1 MRIHVHRAEGPQI
14 RMDVTRPTLSESP
27 QPQSLRNWAM
37 NKKTK
42 SCEGCKNTPG
52 SVPLTA
58 LYVLFLI
65 RIFIKIIKTQHFWW
79 NQQITT
85 VDERSKT
92 ADLIEVLAP
101 CFCLPFPCLGD
112 VDARAELERWWA
124 PHDFDSNGMTFWH
137 NIVVIRM
144 LVRGVKLRWVRVFG
158 VTMKETL
165 LRYVSPMTWTGW
177 I

>member
-1 MRIHVHRAEGPQI
+1 MRIHVHSAEGPQI
-14 RMDVTRPTLSESP
+14 HMDVTRPTLSESP

-92 ADLIEVLAP
+92 AGLIEALAP

-124 PHDFDSNGMTFWH
+124 PQAWKTSAAMGWH
-137 NIVVIRM
+137 SDIILSLHQCWFVAWNCV
-144 LVRGVKLRWVRVFG
+144 
-158 VTMKETL
+158 
-165 LRYVSPMTWTGW
+165 GW
-177 I
+177 EFLG